1 MIRIFFLFN
10 VLFFSTNNLKAQHHD
25 KLRDLQLEQI
35 FKDTIPMSTHIDM
48 IMPLK
53 VKYEDSEDT
62 IITIVSLSAFYDY
75 YNKTQQNNQKSFQE
89 MLSLYIIEDLIYMP
103 SLGEIVDFEK
113 LALGFIP
120 LNNCPCFDKI
130 ASHDYG
136 DLVKYLSP
144 DYFKEPISIC
154 LIYACFKNYM
164 LISLVSNEVGVFD
177 YMIYEMEGSTKRRIF
192 IND

>member
-1 MIRIFFLFN
+1 M
-10 VLFFSTNNLKAQHHD
+10 LFFFFQAED
-25 KLRDLQLEQI
+25 GIRDGHVTGVQ
-35 FKDTIPMSTHIDM
+35 TC
-48 IMPLK
+48 
-53 VKYEDSEDT
+53 
-62 IITIVSLSAFYDY
+62 
-75 YNKTQQNNQKSFQE
+75 
-89 MLSLYIIEDLIYMP
+89 
-103 SLGEIVDFEK
+103 
-113 LALGFIP
+113 ALPIS